1 MKSKIILHQFI
12 LLLFLISGSYSQE
25 KLLPY
30 QNPNLSVEER
40 VKDLVSR
47 MTIDE
52 KIGQMEYNAPE
63 IEHLGIPAYNWWNEA
78 LHGVARNGLATVFP
92 QSIGLAATWDTD
104 LMYHVASVISTE
116 GRAKYNDAVSKN
128 ERGIYQGI
136 TFWSPNVNI
145 FRDPRWGRGM
155 ETYGEDPYLTG
166 QIGLQFV
173 EGMQGDNP
181 RYLKTV
187 ATAKHYA
194 VHSGPEPERH
204 RFDAEVSEYDLRET
218 YLPQFKTLVQD
229 ANVQS
234 VMCAYNSYRGDP
246 CCGSN
251 LLLKNIL
258 RNEWGFKGYV
268 VSDCGAIA
276 DIYEHHKFVKTSEE
290 ASSIAVK
297 SGTDLNCGEAFSSL
311 TKAFKDGLITENEID
326 TAVTRLFT
334 ARFKLGMFDPPDMV
348 PFSKL
353 GLKDVDTKA
362 NKRAALEATRE
373 SIVLLKNENNLLPL
387 KKRLGTVAV
396 LGPNANDVEVLLG
409 NYNGFPSAPVT
420 PFHGI
425 QQKLFNTKV
434 IYERGCN
441 LVDNM
446 PDVQVIPD
454 SVLFTSGNKN
464 KEKGLTAEYFD
475 NSELTGKPV
484 FTRVDYD
491 INFSWRDESPDP
503 KLNPENFGIRWSGV
517 IIPPRTGKYEI
528 GIKSFSDYRI
538 FINDSLLIGFVNM
551 RHPFQ
556 VVKPIEL
563 QAGKEY
569 KIRIEFYNSFRFS
582 FIQLLWSVPDK
593 EMEKR
598 AIELAKKADVVIM
611 VMGISARLE
620 GEEMQVNIE
629 GFRGGDRL
637 SMNLPEVQEN
647 LIKKVMALNKPV
659 VLVLLNGSALSIN
672 WEDKNIPSIIEA
684 WYPGQAA
691 GDAIADVI
699 FGDYNPGGKLP
710 VTFYKSVDQLPPFT
724 DYSMIDRTYRY
735 FKGEPLYPFGYGL
748 SFTTF
753 RYDNLKVAETHK
765 VGDTVKVSVNVKNIG
780 EMAGDEVVQLYL
792 SNLNALVAVPLRCLK
807 GFKRIHLLPGESKTV
822 EFSIPPLAFSIINDK
837 NKREILPGQFEIS
850 VGGRQ
855 PVQKTD
861 PAESNVLTTKIT
873 LI

>member
-234 VMCAYNSYRGDP
+234 VMCAYNSFRGDP

-464 KEKGLTAEYFD
+464 KEKGLTAEYFN

-538 FINDSLLIGFVNM
+538 FINDSLLIGFVDM

-569 KIRIEFYNSFRFS
+569 KIKIEFYNSFRFS

-611 VMGISARLE
+611 VMGISPRLE

-748 SFTTF
+748 SYTTF
-753 RYDNLKVAETHK
+753 EFKNLKLIKSSINKGEST
-765 VGDTVKVSVNVKNIG
+765 SVLIDVTNTGKIP
-780 EMAGDEVVQLYL
+780 GDEVVQLYVKAEKDNRAIK
-792 SNLNALVAVPLRCLK
+792 SLK
-807 GFKRIHLLPGESKTV
+807 GFKRISLNPNETKIV
-822 EFSIPPLAFSIINDK
+822 EFEITPKTLSRWIDGKGFSVESDKYILLIGSSSRIKDLKQII
-837 NKREILPGQFEIS
+837 L
-850 VGGRQ
+850 
-855 PVQKTD
+855 
-861 PAESNVLTTKIT
+861 NVE
-873 LI
+873 

>member
-353 GLKDVDTKA
+353 GLKDVDTRA

-569 KIRIEFYNSFRFS
+569 KIKIEFYNSFRFS

-748 SFTTF
+748 SYTTF
-753 RYDNLKVAETHK
+753 EFKSLKLIKSSINKGEST
-765 VGDTVKVSVNVKNIG
+765 SVLIDVTNTGKIP
-780 EMAGDEVVQLYL
+780 GDEVVQLYVKAEKDNRAIK
-792 SNLNALVAVPLRCLK
+792 SLK
-807 GFKRIHLLPGESKTV
+807 GFKRISLNPNETKIV
-822 EFSIPPLAFSIINDK
+822 EFEITPKTLSRWIDGKGFSVESDKYILLIGSSSRIKDLKQII
-837 NKREILPGQFEIS
+837 L
-850 VGGRQ
+850 
-855 PVQKTD
+855 
-861 PAESNVLTTKIT
+861 NVE
-873 LI
+873 

>member
-446 PDVQVIPD
+446 PDVQIIPD

-569 KIRIEFYNSFRFS
+569 KIKIEFYNSFRFS

-748 SFTTF
+748 SYTTF
-753 RYDNLKVAETHK
+753 EFKSLKLIKSSINKGEST
-765 VGDTVKVSVNVKNIG
+765 SVLIDVTNTGKIP
-780 EMAGDEVVQLYL
+780 GDEVVQLYVKAEKDNRAIK
-792 SNLNALVAVPLRCLK
+792 SLK
-807 GFKRIHLLPGESKTV
+807 GFKRISLNPNETKIV
-822 EFSIPPLAFSIINDK
+822 EFEITPKTLSRWIDGKGFSVESDKYILLIGSSSRIKDLKQII
-837 NKREILPGQFEIS
+837 L
-850 VGGRQ
+850 
-855 PVQKTD
+855 
-861 PAESNVLTTKIT
+861 NVE
-873 LI
+873 

>member
-446 PDVQVIPD
+446 PDVQIIPD

-569 KIRIEFYNSFRFS
+569 KIKIEFYNSFRFS

-748 SFTTF
+748 SYTTF
-753 RYDNLKVAETHK
+753 EFKNLKLIKSSINKGEST
-765 VGDTVKVSVNVKNIG
+765 SVLIDVTNTGKIP
-780 EMAGDEVVQLYL
+780 GDEVVQLYVKAEKDNRAIK
-792 SNLNALVAVPLRCLK
+792 SLK
-807 GFKRIHLLPGESKTV
+807 GFKRISLNPNETKIV
-822 EFSIPPLAFSIINDK
+822 EFEITPKTLSRWIDGKGFSVESDKYILLIGSSSRIKDLKQII
-837 NKREILPGQFEIS
+837 L
-850 VGGRQ
+850 
-855 PVQKTD
+855 
-861 PAESNVLTTKIT
+861 NVE
-873 LI
+873 

>member
-353 GLKDVDTKA
+353 GLKDVDTRA

-446 PDVQVIPD
+446 PDVQIIPD

-538 FINDSLLIGFVNM
+538 FINDSLLIGFVDM

-569 KIRIEFYNSFRFS
+569 KIKIEFYNSFRFS

-611 VMGISARLE
+611 VMGISPRLE

-748 SFTTF
+748 SYTTF
-753 RYDNLKVAETHK
+753 EFKNLKLIKSSINKGEST
-765 VGDTVKVSVNVKNIG
+765 SVLIDVTNTGKIP
-780 EMAGDEVVQLYL
+780 GDEVVQLYVKAEKDNRAIK
-792 SNLNALVAVPLRCLK
+792 SLK
-807 GFKRIHLLPGESKTV
+807 GFKRISLNPNETKIV
-822 EFSIPPLAFSIINDK
+822 EFEITPKTLSRWIDGKGFSVESDKYILLIGSSSRIKDLKQII
-837 NKREILPGQFEIS
+837 L
-850 VGGRQ
+850 
-855 PVQKTD
+855 
-861 PAESNVLTTKIT
+861 NVE
-873 LI
+873 